1 MNHANPKRARTGS
14 IELEYEEQGDGSRPL
29 VLVHG
34 FTGSRDDFREQIPEL
49 APLGRTVAIDQRG
62 HGGSENPGE
71 GYSLDQLT
79 DDLLGFLDSVGIAQ
93 CDLLGHSL
101 GGMVTLRLALAHPA
115 RVSSLILMDTA
126 PGPLELPTRKWFE
139 VGGQIAKSQGMS
151 SLFALMRKVAEKES
165 QRPAPVARSME
176 RMGDE
181 AYWGRIEAK
190 IHAMDPAAFSELG
203 NVLAEHEDV
212 TGRLGEIGCPTTILV
227 GEEDVP
233 FRKPSDAMEQGI
245 PGARQVVISEAA
257 HSPQLENPA
266 AWLAALTEH
275 LAIARKS

>member
-14 IELEYEEQGDGSRPL
+14 IELEYEEQGDGARPL

-62 HGGSENPGE
+62 HGGSDNPGE

-79 DDLLGFLDSVGIAQ
+79 DDLLGFLDAVGIER

-101 GGMVTLRLALAHPA
+101 GGMVTLRFTLAHPG
-115 RVSSLILMDTA
+115 RVSSLVLMDTA
-126 PGPLELPTRKWFE
+126 PGPLEMPTRKWFE
-139 VGGQIAKSQGMS
+139 VGGQIAKSQGMNA
-151 SLFALMRKVAEKES
+151 LFALMRKVAEKEPL
-165 QRPAPVARSME
+165 RPAPVARSME
-176 RMGDE
+176 RMGEDV
-181 AYWGRIEAK
+181 YWGRIEAK
-190 IHAMDPAAFSELG
+190 IHAMDPVAFSDLG
-203 NVLAEHEDV
+203 NVLAEHDDV
-212 TGRLGEIGCPTTILV
+212 TGRLGEIACPTTILV
-227 GEEDVP
+227 GEDDVP
-233 FRKPSDAMEQGI
+233 FRKPSDVMEHGI
-245 PGARQVVISEAA
+245 TGARQIVIPEAV

-275 LAIARKS
+275 LATARKN